1 MASRKKIW
9 ITLSIVFVMI
19 LAIGAS
25 VAYKYYK
32 YIYAPAVHLN
42 HWSVYFY
49 VPTGSTYETV
59 TEALINDTIIS
70 DLEAFDWVAQRKNY
84 PNLVK
89 PGRYLIHDGLSNSEL
104 IDLLRSGEQTPVDIT
119 FISVRTLEQ
128 LAGRVGDQIE
138 ADSLELIQCFRDKK
152 LIQHYGFNEKTFIAM
167 FIPNTYQFYWN
178 TSAEKFIERMAEEF
192 KSFWTQDRLQK
203 ANDLGFKQSEVIT
216 LASIVEQETQKD
228 DEKARVAG
236 VYINRLNKGIKLQ
249 ADPTVIYA
257 IGDFSIRRVL
267 YSHLEYD
274 SPYNTYKYVGLPPG
288 PICIPSITSIDAVLN
303 YEEHSYLY
311 FCARED
317 FSGYHNFART
327 LAQHN
332 ANARKYQQAL
342 RLNGY

>member
-1 MASRKKIW
+1 
-9 ITLSIVFVMI
+9 
-19 LAIGAS
+19 
-25 VAYKYYK
+25 
-32 YIYAPAVHLN
+32 
-42 HWSVYFY
+42 
-49 VPTGSTYETV
+49 
-59 TEALINDTIIS
+59 
-70 DLEAFDWVAQRKNY
+70 
-84 PNLVK
+84 
-89 PGRYLIHDGLSNSEL
+89 
-104 IDLLRSGEQTPVDIT
+104 
-119 FISVRTLEQ
+119 
-128 LAGRVGDQIE
+128 
-138 ADSLELIQCFRDKK
+138 
-152 LIQHYGFNEKTFIAM
+152 M